1 MVHIWQSCILN
12 FSCKLYQKM
21 KESLE
26 LSSGSLYVP
35 DQGSPVAPGCSS
47 LEPQAS
53 VRLSNGIR
61 DHGEMCLESDIT
73 EKSGSFIFV
82 FRLKM
87 TDLDY
92 APLF

>member
-1 MVHIWQSCILN
+1 
-12 FSCKLYQKM
+12 M

-35 DQGSPVAPGCSS
+35 DQGSPVAPGCRS

-53 VRLSNGIR
+53 VLGVQW
-61 DHGEMCLESDIT
+61 DHGEMWLESDIT
-73 EKSGSFIFV
+73 EKSDSFIFV